1 MSTQPDHAPARAPH
15 AFLSGGFRPF
25 FLAGSIWAVV
35 VVAIWVAMLAGSVT
49 LPTLFDPLA
58 WHRHEM
64 LFGYLGAIVAGF
76 LLTAIPNWTG
86 RPPLSGAPLGWLS
99 GLWLAGRFAVTGSA
113 LIGWWPAMIVDA
125 SFLFVM
131 AGLAAR
137 EIAAAKNRNMPLV
150 GAILLLAAGNV
161 LDHLGATARIANPDL
176 GWQLGFAIVL
186 MLIALIGG
194 RIIPTFT
201 RNWLSAQGQSDGL
214 PPAFN
219 QFDRL
224 VLVASAFSL
233 IGWIVGRGTAVSG
246 ALLIVAGLLHI
257 ARLIRWQGTRT
268 VADPLVAIL
277 HLSYAWLPLGLLLL
291 GASSFTAALLASAA
305 LHALSAGA
313 MASMTLAVM
322 TRATLG
328 HTGHAL
334 RADRP
339 TIAIY
344 VLANSG
350 AAVRL
355 VAPLLPFDTMRTVA
369 IAGVLWAAAFALFV
383 VHYGPKLL
391 RPRPTRASG

>member
-1 MSTQPDHAPARAPH
+1 MPHSAPAPTRTSHP
-15 AFLSGGFRPF
+15 FLSGGFRPF
-25 FLAGSIWAVV
+25 FLGGAIWAVAV
-35 VVAIWVAMLAGSVT
+35 VLIWVALLAGRMT

-86 RPPLSGAPLGWLS
+86 RPPLSGAPLGGLVC
-99 GLWLAGRFAVTGSA
+99 LWLAGRIAVLCA
-113 LIGWWPAMIVDA
+113 AQIGGLPAMLVDS

-131 AGLAAR
+131 AGIAGR

-150 GAILLLAAGNV
+150 VAILLLASGNV
-161 LDHLGATARIANPDL
+161 LDHLAAARIVSHADL
-176 GWQLGFAIVL
+176 GWQIGFAIIL
-186 MLIALIGG
+186 MLISLIGG

-201 RNWLSAQGQSDGL
+201 RNWLSAQGETDGL

-219 QFDRL
+219 RFDKL
-224 VLVASAFSL
+224 VLATTAMSL
-233 IGWIVGRGTAVSG
+233 IGWITARGTAVSG
-246 ALLIVAGLLHI
+246 GLLILAGLLHF
-257 ARLIRWQGTRT
+257 ARLIRWQGIRT
-268 VADPLVAIL
+268 TAEPLVAIL
-277 HLSYAWLPLGLLLL
+277 HLSYGWVPVGFILL
-291 GASSFTAALLASAA
+291 GSSSFFDALLPSAA

-328 HTGHAL
+328 HTGHPL

-344 VLANSG
+344 ALVNAG
-350 AAVRL
+350 AALRL
-355 VAPLLPFDTMRTVA
+355 AAPLLPFDYLGSVS
-369 IAGVLWAAAFALFV
+369 IAGGLWAAAFALFV
-383 VHYGPKLL
+383 VSYAPRLL
-391 RPRPTRASG
+391 RPRAVSTSG